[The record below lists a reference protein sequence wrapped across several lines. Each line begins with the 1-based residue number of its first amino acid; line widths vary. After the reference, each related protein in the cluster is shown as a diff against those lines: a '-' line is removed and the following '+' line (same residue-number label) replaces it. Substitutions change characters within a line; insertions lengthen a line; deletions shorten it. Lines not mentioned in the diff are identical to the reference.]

1 VLPFA
6 TMHDELLIFNTR
18 VRRDG
23 QVQESLT
30 FAGTIGYKK
39 NSLSLSARTHAS
51 KLDSTGV
58 GVSLR
63 SVQYVGGSGN
73 HPRIWAFVFFFFF
86 EVLLNDRHESTR
98 VSRDSIGRR

>member
-51 KLDSTGV
+51 KLDST
-58 GVSLR
+58 
-63 SVQYVGGSGN
+63 
-73 HPRIWAFVFFFFF
+73 A
-86 EVLLNDRHESTR
+86 
-98 VSRDSIGRR
+98 GRRGFPKERPICRWFRESSKDLGLRLFLLL